1 LTVNRPQSI
10 VPSTRYQVRSIDSK
24 PILYNATAVDGELS
38 IVEKLTT
45 ANGQRSTANPDY
57 STLCFYKSNLLLTVV
72 RQLLTSQVI
81 TLNFS
86 ATEVNKF
93 FHSCYLVHM
102 KNKIALVTGASSGI
116 GWACALTLAKM
127 GYDLIA
133 TGRREERLEEL
144 RQALPEGVRF
154 LPLIFDVRD
163 REEVD
168 RLLTQLPSD
177 WASIDVLVNNAGN
190 AHGLDPIQTG
200 SVADWDAMIDIN
212 VKGLL
217 YVSKAIIP
225 GMTQRNSGH
234 IINIGS
240 IAGKEVYPN
249 GNVYCA
255 SKHAV
260 DALTNGM
267 RMDLNSFGIKVMG
280 IHPGLVETEF
290 SLVRFKGDTQRA
302 GTVYKGYSPLLAQDI
317 ADIVEFALTRPP
329 HVVLADVV
337 VLPTAQAS
345 ATVIHK
351 KLS

>member
-1 LTVNRPQSI
+1 M
-10 VPSTRYQVRSIDSK
+10 
-24 PILYNATAVDGELS
+24 
-38 IVEKLTT
+38 
-45 ANGQRSTANPDY
+45 
-57 STLCFYKSNLLLTVV
+57 TL
-72 RQLLTSQVI
+72 I
-81 TLNFS
+81 FS
-86 ATEVNKF
+86 VAEANKF
-93 FHSCYLVHM
+93 FHSYYLVLM

-116 GWACALTLAKM
+116 GWACALTVAKM

-133 TGRREERLEEL
+133 TGRRLERLEEL
-144 RQALPEGVRF
+144 RQELPEGVRF
-154 LPLIFDVRD
+154 LPLVFDVRD
-163 REEVD
+163 RAEVE
-168 RLLTQLPSD
+168 RLLTNLPPE
-177 WASIDVLVNNAGN
+177 WASIDLLINNAGN

-200 SVADWDAMIDIN
+200 NVDDWDAMIDIN

-225 GMTQRNSGH
+225 GMTERNSGY

-267 RMDLNSFGIKVMG
+267 RMDLNPFGIKVMG

-290 SLVRFKGDTQRA
+290 SLVRFKGDSQRA
-302 GTVYKGYSPLLAQDI
+302 STIYQGYAPLVAQDI
-317 ADIVEFALTRPP
+317 ADIVEFALTRPA

-345 ATVIHK
+345 ATVIKK
-351 KLS
+351 KLPQ